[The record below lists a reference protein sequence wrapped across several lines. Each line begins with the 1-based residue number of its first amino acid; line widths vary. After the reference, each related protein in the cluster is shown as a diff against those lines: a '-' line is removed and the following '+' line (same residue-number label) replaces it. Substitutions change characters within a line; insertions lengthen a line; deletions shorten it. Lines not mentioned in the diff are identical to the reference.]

1 MCRELGFRLLVVTI
15 SRWCIL
21 VAINPGTGKR
31 VAKTKR
37 NRPVVGASSS
47 ISAILFFVSWAV
59 AGTLLKGAVG
69 LLLLLNTLN
78 GGVGYS
84 QTYTR
89 AESSV
94 TNHGLAQ
101 PALTQEPE
109 TYSVRTELVNLEKL
123 LSCSRSWT
131 LKLYIWNNFSPVS
144 TVRKEFLSKH
154 VIKSFRRTDLL

>member
-21 VAINPGTGKR
+21 VAINPGTGVPGKR
-31 VAKTKR
+31 VAKSKR

-69 LLLLLNTLN
+69 LLLLLHTLN

-109 TYSVRTELVNLEKL
+109 TYSVCTELVNLEKL
-123 LSCSRSWT
+123 LSCSRFWT
-131 LKLYIWNNFSPVS
+131 LKLYILN
-144 TVRKEFLSKH
+144 RFLSYKH
-154 VIKSFRRTDLL
+154 CQKGIFK

>member
-1 MCRELGFRLLVVTI
+1 MCRELGFWLLVVTI

-21 VAINPGTGKR
+21 VAINPGTGVPGKR

-78 GGVGYS
+78 GGAGYS

-89 AESSV
+89 AESSA
-94 TNHGLAQ
+94 TNHGPAQ
-101 PALTQEPE
+101 PALTQEPDS
-109 TYSVRTELVNLEKL
+109 YSVCTELVNLEKL
-123 LSCSRSWT
+123 LSCSRFWT
-131 LKLYIWNNFSPVS
+131 LKLYILN
-144 TVRKEFLSKH
+144 RFLSYKH
-154 VIKSFRRTDLL
+154 CQKGIFK